1 MAIPVDFSSEQRADL
16 REAAHRAGICI
27 KSFVSEPTAAYVK
40 CRDELAGAS
49 NVAVFD
55 WGGGT
60 LDISLISIENREVS
74 ELAVAGMRLGGN
86 DIDQM
91 LARHIHAKIMRQVST
106 ACPFDDLSPK
116 ERDGLLDR
124 AEAAKKRLSSDE
136 SAPVMLIKYA
146 GRPTVRENVTLDEF
160 SKLIDA
166 KVNEAI
172 QLLFSAADKAG
183 VALGQM
189 DAILM
194 VGGSCEMQ
202 AIYQRIEEIGEE
214 YHLAVCRPER
224 VQWSVAGG
232 AAILCEKEP
241 VYKLCSAFGVL
252 LSDDSFYPVFLPGQ
266 EAPCKSHELGELR
279 TSQLI
284 TSYGVGTIV
293 DFKEET
299 AIIGG
304 ADDWKPADED
314 DPRILHCHSL
324 EKVLQRAY
332 FVKPKY
338 DKKNRAIYE
347 KSYSRDIRAYRFPE
361 ILYCPACTYL
371 WKDKQLAGLQKGELR
386 CPECN
391 HRLVPSRFIVAC
403 RHGHIDD
410 FPYSRWVHRGAACE
424 KNQGGE
430 PERLKLF
437 NINGR
442 TNLGSLMVS
451 CELCG
456 KTRSMQEAFV
466 PGALAAVYKC
476 AGRQPWLEHDAD
488 SPCTENAVA
497 RMRTS
502 AGVYMPV
509 NISALNIPPWS
520 TQVNKIL
527 FRHLDAME
535 GKSDEA
541 LQSYIERK
549 IRPYLPK
556 ISNKQIL
563 DAYRVLCTEQ
573 NKPHPASLREL
584 YEEEYRALCEETE
597 DENADFSSR
606 RISPPKKYHMLLDS
620 VTAVDCLTEIVTMVG
635 FTRLQGWDGDMNS
648 PCLAPIFSRK
658 QQQWLP
664 AIDMHGEGIFIRL
677 NEEKVSDWEKQNQHI
692 YQLMMERIQENK
704 IHCENASPR
713 YVLLH
718 TFSHLLIRSLAKMCG
733 YQSASLKERI
743 YSTYPSGENM
753 AGILIYTASSDVEG
767 SLGGLVAQANRSI
780 WRR

>member
-1 MAIPVDFSSEQRADL
+1 M
-16 REAAHRAGICI
+16 
-27 KSFVSEPTAAYVK
+27 
-40 CRDELAGAS
+40 
-49 NVAVFD
+49 
-55 WGGGT
+55 
-60 LDISLISIENREVS
+60 
-74 ELAVAGMRLGGN
+74 
-86 DIDQM
+86 
-91 LARHIHAKIMRQVST
+91 
-106 ACPFDDLSPK
+106 
-116 ERDGLLDR
+116 
-124 AEAAKKRLSSDE
+124 
-136 SAPVMLIKYA
+136 
-146 GRPTVRENVTLDEF
+146 
-160 SKLIDA
+160 
-166 KVNEAI
+166 
-172 QLLFSAADKAG
+172 
-183 VALGQM
+183 
-189 DAILM
+189 
-194 VGGSCEMQ
+194 
-202 AIYQRIEEIGEE
+202 
-214 YHLAVCRPER
+214 
-224 VQWSVAGG
+224 
-232 AAILCEKEP
+232 
-241 VYKLCSAFGVL
+241 
-252 LSDDSFYPVFLPGQ
+252 
-266 EAPCKSHELGELR
+266 
-279 TSQLI
+279 
-284 TSYGVGTIV
+284 
-293 DFKEET
+293 
-299 AIIGG
+299 
-304 ADDWKPADED
+304 
-314 DPRILHCHSL
+314 
-324 EKVLQRAY
+324 
-332 FVKPKY
+332 
-338 DKKNRAIYE
+338 
-347 KSYSRDIRAYRFPE
+347 
-361 ILYCPACTYL
+361 
-371 WKDKQLAGLQKGELR
+371 QKGELR

-391 HRLVPSRFIVAC
+391 HILVPSRFIVAC

-456 KTRSMQEAFV
+456 KTRSIQEAFV
-466 PGALAAVYKC
+466 TGAIAAVYKC

-648 PCLAPIFSRK
+648 PCLAPIFDESSNNGFR
-658 QQQWLP
+658 
-664 AIDMHGEGIFIRL
+664 
-677 NEEKVSDWEKQNQHI
+677 
-692 YQLMMERIQENK
+692 QLKRMVREF
-704 IHCENASPR
+704 
-713 YVLLH
+713 L
-718 TFSHLLIRSLAKMCG
+718 FG
-733 YQSASLKERI
+733 
-743 YSTYPSGENM
+743 
-753 AGILIYTASSDVEG
+753 
-767 SLGGLVAQANRSI
+767 
-780 WRR
+780 